1 MNRTLVIRGLAV
13 AALTGTAVLAS
24 WLIPRVTTPPDRFT
38 VAMRLIDEGRA
49 DEAVYLLEDK
59 SWVGVAQYRAGR
71 YQRALYALIENETV
85 DDLYNMGNAYARLH
99 EWAGAKSAYRKALRL
114 DPTHADAKF
123 NLELVEQ
130 AEEAERRM
138 VDDTRV
144 TREMGRWKDG
154 NREDPE
160 RGEKPGSNVERGG
173 NDEGEQR
180 PTDRGGT
187 EAGTAEK
194 GGQLGDKPQSEL
206 QMSGAA
212 GGTADEVPPDGLK
225 TGEGRA
231 LILRESAQATEV
243 LLRQIRDDPERVLR
257 ARLRAAHRL
266 RHGEDGG

>member
-13 AALTGTAVLAS
+13 VVLTGTAVLAS

-59 SWVGVAQYRAGR
+59 SWVGVAQHRAGR

-123 NLELVEQ
+123 NLELVEK
-130 AEEAERRM
+130 AEEAERRL
-138 VDDTRV
+138 VEDTRV

-154 NREDPE
+154 NREDPD
-160 RGEKPGSNVERGG
+160 RGQKPGSNIEQGG
-173 NDEGEQR
+173 ADEGEQR
-180 PTDRGGT
+180 PADRDGTQAGAAERGGR
-187 EAGTAEK
+187 
-194 GGQLGDKPQSEL
+194 LGDKPMSENR
-206 QMSGAA
+206 MTGAA
-212 GGTADEVPPDGLK
+212 GGSADETPPDGTQ

-231 LILRESAQATEV
+231 LILRESAQAAEV
-243 LLRQIRDDPERVLR
+243 LLRQIRDDAKRVLR

-266 RHGEDGG
+266 RHGEDDG